1 MDPRLLR
8 YYNEELKFVRE
19 MGAEF
24 AAAYP
29 RIAAR
34 LGLEGE
40 VECADPYVERL
51 LEGFAFLAARIQLK
65 LDARHP
71 DFTQHLLEVIYPQ
84 FLAPL
89 PSCAIVEFKAAA
101 GDDSLKQGLRIA
113 RATSLRPPLG
123 KGGRTAC
130 EFRTAHEVTLWP
142 VEVSEARYISGAGA
156 LSTLAVSGA
165 TGARAAIR
173 LKLKTQ
179 GGIEFDKLPIERLVF
194 FIKAGGD
201 LGAKIY
207 EQISANAVGLA
218 LRPVGGQK
226 LQVLP
231 ASAIREVGFADSEAL
246 LPVGRNAVGGYRLL
260 REYFA
265 LPERFMFFALAE
277 LSAALAA
284 SKSQEIELFI
294 LLDRAQAALENQ
306 LDAAQFRLGC
316 TPIINLFPRGI
327 DRLHISPR
335 QTEHHLVPDRNR
347 PQDFEIFALESVS
360 AISSSAEQS
369 LPAHPAYSVGNRSAG
384 HGTGLFYTVQR
395 RPRVYSSSQARTGT
409 RTSYMGSEWFL
420 SLTGNADA
428 LKQIHQ
434 LDARALCTNRDLPI
448 QLALGGGR
456 SDFLV
461 EGAAAVESVR
471 CLASPTYPRPAPAFG
486 DTAWHLISHLS
497 LNYLSLLD
505 SDPVAGATLLRDLL
519 QLYADPDNPA
529 VLRQIEGVRT
539 IAHERVVRR
548 LPIPGPITYGRG
560 LRISVGLEDSAFE
573 GTGVM
578 LLGSVLERFFAAY
591 VTINSFTQTRIV
603 SLTRGEVKEWPSR
616 LGRRQLI

>member
-1 MDPRLLR
+1 P
-8 YYNEELKFVRE
+8 V
-19 MGAEF
+19 
-24 AAAYP
+24 
-29 RIAAR
+29 
-34 LGLEGE
+34 
-40 VECADPYVERL
+40 
-51 LEGFAFLAARIQLK
+51 
-65 LDARHP
+65 
-71 DFTQHLLEVIYPQ
+71 
-84 FLAPL
+84 
-89 PSCAIVEFKAAA
+89 PSCAIVEFKAAP
-101 GDDSLKQGLRIA
+101 GDDSLKQGLRVA
-113 RATSLRPPLG
+113 RGTALRPPLG

-142 VEVSEARYISGAGA
+142 LEVTEARYISGAGA

-179 GGIEFDKLPIERLVF
+179 GGIGFDKLPIERLVF

-201 LGAKIY
+201 IGAKIH
-207 EQISANAVGLA
+207 EQVSANALGLA
-218 LRPVGGQK
+218 LRPTGGSA
-226 LQVLP
+226 LQQCP

-246 LPVGRNAVGGYRLL
+246 LPPGRADFAGYRLL

-265 LPERFMFFALAE
+265 LPERYLFFALAD
-277 LSAALAA
+277 LTAALATIKA
-284 SKSQEIELFI
+284 EEIELFI

-316 TPIINLFPRGI
+316 TPVINLFPRGI

-360 AISSSAEQS
+360 AISSGAETAI
-369 LPAHPAYSVGNRSAG
+369 PVHPVYSVGYHSAAP
-384 HGTGLFYTVQR
+384 GTGLFYSVQR
-395 RPRVYSSSQARTGT
+395 RPRVYSSNQARTGN

-420 SLTGNADA
+420 SLTGNPD
-428 LKQIHQ
+428 LLQQIQQ

-461 EGAAAVESVR
+461 EGAAMVESVR
-471 CLASPTYPRPAPAFG
+471 CLSSPTYPRPAPAFG
-486 DTAWHLISHLS
+486 DSAWKLISHLS

-505 SDPVAGATLLRDLL
+505 SDPVTGAALLRDML
-519 QLYADPDNPA
+519 QLYADPGNPA
-529 VLRQIEGVRT
+529 VARQIEGVRS
-539 IAHERVVRR
+539 IAHEAVVRR
-548 LPIPGPITYGRG
+548 LPMPGPITYGRG
-560 LRISVGLEDSAFE
+560 LRISLTLEEAAFE
-573 GTGVM
+573 GTGM
-578 LLGSVLERFFAAY
+578 MILGSVLERFFAAY
-591 VTINSFTQTRIV
+591 VTINSFTQTRIL
-603 SLTRGEVKEWPSR
+603 SLTRGEVKEWPPR

>member
-1 MDPRLLR
+1 MDPRLLS

-51 LEGFAFLAARIQLK
+51 IEGFAFLAARIQLK

-71 DFTQHLLEVIYPQ
+71 DFTQHLLEMIYPQ
-84 FLAPL
+84 FLAPV

-101 GDDSLKQGLRIA
+101 GEASLQQGLRLA
-113 RATSLRPPLG
+113 RGTALRPPLG

-130 EFRTAHEVTLWP
+130 EFRTAHDVTLWP
-142 VEVSEARYISGAGA
+142 LEVSEARYISGAGA

-179 GGIEFDKLPIERLVF
+179 GGIGFDKLPIERLVF

-207 EQISANAVGLA
+207 EQVTANTLGLA
-218 LRPVGGQK
+218 LRPAGRAAVQHC
-226 LQVLP
+226 P
-231 ASAIREVGFADSEAL
+231 ASAIREVGFADAEAM
-246 LPVGRNAVGGYRLL
+246 LPTGRSGFGGYRLL

-265 LPERFMFFALAE
+265 LPERCMFFALAD

-284 SKSQEIELFI
+284 IKGEEIELFI
-294 LLDRAQAALENQ
+294 LLDRAQAGLENQ
-306 LDAAQFRLGC
+306 LDASQFRLGC

-327 DRLHISPR
+327 DRLHINPR
-335 QTEHHLVPDRNR
+335 ETEYHLVPDRNR

-360 AISSSAEQS
+360 GISSGANVSV
-369 LPAHPAYSVGNRSAG
+369 PVHPVYSVGHRSGNR
-384 HGTGLFYTVQR
+384 GTGLFYTVQR
-395 RPRVYSSSQARTGT
+395 RPRVYSSHQARTGT
-409 RTSYMGSEWFL
+409 RTSYMGNEWFL
-420 SLTGNADA
+420 SLTGNTD
-428 LKQIHQ
+428 LLPQIHQ

-448 QLALGGGR
+448 QLALGSGR

-471 CLASPTYPRPAPAFG
+471 CLSNPTYPRPAPAFG
-486 DTAWHLISHLS
+486 DTAWKLISHLS

-505 SDPVAGATLLRDLL
+505 SDPVTGASLLRDML
-519 QLYADPDNPA
+519 QLYADPGNPA
-529 VLRQIEGVRT
+529 ITRQIEGVRG
-539 IAHERVVRR
+539 IAHEAVVRR

-560 LRISVGLEDSAFE
+560 LRISLSMEEAAFE
-573 GTGVM
+573 GTGM
-578 LLGSVLERFFAAY
+578 LLLGSVLERFFAAY
-591 VTINSFTQTRIV
+591 VTINSFTQTRLV
-603 SLTRGEVKEWPSR
+603 SLTRGEVKEWPPR